1 LGSRE
6 KIKELYLSTIAM
18 TSIFSTMP
26 LRKFYKLFS
35 SESHLLLNLSIAA
48 LLLWLVALGNLP
60 LRDWDEG
67 YYGVV
72 ARDMF
77 RTGNWI
83 YPTYLD
89 EPFLLKPPLMMWL
102 IALSYH
108 WGSINEF
115 TTRFPGAFLTACG
128 VPLLYILG
136 REVFSNRLPA
146 GFSALVYLTLLPIVR
161 HGRLAMLDGAINTF
175 FILSLWCLLNA
186 RRDRKWAIGFGIAM
200 GAIALTKGV
209 LVLVLGAIAVI
220 LILVNKQAKLLFNPY
235 LWLGL
240 LLGFFPVFAWYIA
253 QIQHYG
259 NIFIEVHFQSQS
271 FDRLSTS
278 LDGHQREVWYYFIE
292 LVKYTAPWLLFLPKG
307 LSLAWKQRDRSWGS
321 LVLIASIIYIGTISI
336 MGTKL
341 PWYIM
346 PIYPF
351 FALTVGVYLEKLWQ
365 DDKKYSKFFLGFFIF
380 LAIAALGGCVYFILS
395 DPQPVLIVMS
405 IVLMLTMILTAWKVQ
420 NSDRNFIPV
429 LFGGF
434 YLTLLLFVTSQ
445 SWVWELN
452 ETFPVKAVANLI
464 QIHVPPKTEIY
475 TSFAYERPSLD
486 FYSDRRVT
494 SKDLTSLQQ
503 LKSKKAYLLL
513 DKAALETLQLP
524 NSFSLGTA
532 EGFTLLVSQPHSQA
546 N

>member
-1 LGSRE
+1 MSQRE
-6 KIKELYLSTIAM
+6 
-18 TSIFSTMP
+18 FH
-26 LRKFYKLFS
+26 KLFN
-35 SESHLLLNLSIAA
+35 SEVHLLLGLSIAA
-48 LLLWLVALGNLP
+48 LFLWLVALGNLP

-89 EPFLLKPPLMMWL
+89 EPFLLKPPLMMWF
-102 IALSYH
+102 IAISYH
-108 WGSINEF
+108 WGGINEF
-115 TTRFPGAFLTACG
+115 TTRFLGAFLTACG
-128 VPLLYILG
+128 VPLLYLLG
-136 REVFSNRLPA
+136 REVFANRLPA
-146 GFSALVYLTLLPIVR
+146 VFSSLVYLTLLPIVR

-175 FILSLWCLLNA
+175 FIFSLWCLFKA
-186 RRDRKWAIGFGIAM
+186 RYNHKWAIGFGIGM

-209 LVLVLGAIAVI
+209 LVFVLGAIAVI
-220 LILVNKQAKLLFNPY
+220 FILLNKQAKLLLNPY
-235 LWLGL
+235 LWLGI
-240 LLGFFPVFAWYIA
+240 LLGFIPVVAWYLA

-259 NIFIEVHFQSQS
+259 NLFVEVHFQSQS

-278 LDGHQREVWYYFIE
+278 LDGHQKELWYYFIE
-292 LVKYTAPWLLFLPKG
+292 LVKYTVPWLLFLPGG
-307 LSLAWKQRDRSWGS
+307 LSLAWKQRHKSWGA
-321 LVLIASIIYIGTISI
+321 LVIIASIIYMGTISI

-351 FALTVGVYLEKLWQ
+351 FALAVGAYLEKFWLGE
-365 DDKKYSKFFLGFFIF
+365 KKYSKFLFGFFIF
-380 LAIAALGGCVYFILS
+380 LAIAALGGCIYFILA
-395 DPQPVLIVMS
+395 DPQPVLIVMA
-405 IVLMLTMILTAWKVQ
+405 IVLMATAILTAWKIK
-420 NSDRNFIPV
+420 NSDRNFIPI
-429 LFGGF
+429 LFVGF
-434 YLTLLLFVTSQ
+434 YTTLLLFVNSQ

-452 ETFPVKAVANLI
+452 ETFPVKPVAEI
-464 QIHVPPKTEIY
+464 VKTHVPPKTEIY

-494 SKDLTSLQQ
+494 AKDLTSLQQ

-524 NSFSLGTA
+524 NSLSLGTA